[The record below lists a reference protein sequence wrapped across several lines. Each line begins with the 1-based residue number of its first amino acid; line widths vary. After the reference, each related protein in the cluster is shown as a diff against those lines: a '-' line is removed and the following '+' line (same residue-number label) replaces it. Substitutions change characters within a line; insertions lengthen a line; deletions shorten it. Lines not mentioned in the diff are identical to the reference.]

1 MRARLR
7 KPLGKEAVLRLAG
20 TCLLAV
26 FICLALAPGASA
38 ASRYASIVIDADS
51 GRVLHEAYADDR
63 KYPASLTKMMTLY
76 LLFEALEK
84 RRYSIEGS
92 LPVSA
97 RAEGMPPSKLGLRR
111 GSKIKI
117 RDLILALITK
127 SANDAAV
134 VVAESLAK
142 SEVEFA
148 KIMTAR
154 AKQLGML
161 RTEFRNASGLP
172 NRYQKSTARDMATL
186 ARALI
191 RDFPQYYGY
200 FATSKFAYGGR
211 SYANHNSL
219 LKSYSGTDGIKTGY
233 IRASGF
239 NLVASAQ
246 RGGRRLIAVVFGG
259 RTSRSR
265 DSHMTELLNRG
276 FARIAQA
283 VVKAPDTPRRNPF
296 QLAER
301 KTAPE
306 APLEAA
312 LAAASPAPAT
322 PETAAPETAVPETAD
337 DLPAALDEVG
347 IASAAAVTA
356 APPEAVTPAAASAE
370 TAESIATL
378 IPTVIESTPPAT
390 EDQPPAIEKA
400 QVAAAAVPPPVA
412 PDAAHTWGIQ
422 VGAFSQFQPAHS
434 ATEAAQAHLPEML
447 VRTKTVIRQVN
458 ANGSQLYRAQL
469 IGLTEPTAR
478 EVCRLLKSKQQSCIV
493 VPPQRA
499 AQEAVNDA
507 G

>member
-1 MRARLR
+1 
-7 KPLGKEAVLRLAG
+7 VRLAG
-20 TCLLAV
+20 LCLLAAV
-26 FICLALAPGASA
+26 FCVALAPAGVA
-38 ASRYASIVIDADS
+38 ASRYAAIVIDADS

-84 RRYSIEGS
+84 RRYSIDGF
-92 LPVSA
+92 LPVSS

-111 GSKIKI
+111 GSKVKI

-142 SEVEFA
+142 SEVDFA
-148 KIMTAR
+148 KLMTAK
-154 AKQLGML
+154 AKALGML

-191 RDFPQYYGY
+191 RDFPQYYRY
-200 FATSKFAYGGR
+200 FSTAKFSYKGR
-211 SYANHNSL
+211 SYGNHNSL
-219 LKSYSGTDGIKTGY
+219 LKSYSGADGIKTGY

-239 NLVASAQ
+239 NLVASAE

-265 DSHMTELLNRG
+265 DSHMTDLLNRG
-276 FARIAQA
+276 FAEIAQA
-283 VVKAPDTPRRNPF
+283 VLRPPAAPRRNPF
-296 QLAER
+296 QLAAGQ
-301 KTAPE
+301 KTIESA
-306 APLEAA
+306 AA
-312 LAAASPAPAT
+312 LPAAPDQQPPNQQIPSQQAQAATPVLAETAVTVTALAEDSVETPQAAAASPAQIQAQMQPPAQ
-322 PETAAPETAVPETAD
+322 
-337 DLPAALDEVG
+337 
-347 IASAAAVTA
+347 
-356 APPEAVTPAAASAE
+356 AE
-370 TAESIATL
+370 TAPGAGAATTIAAL
-378 IPTVIESTPPAT
+378 IPTVLESEAG
-390 EDQPPAIEKA
+390 EADE
-400 QVAAAAVPPPVA
+400 A
-412 PDAAHTWGIQ
+412 PLDSAPTWGIQ

-434 ATEAAQAHLPEML
+434 ATEAAQARLPDML
-447 VRTKTVIRQVN
+447 VATKTVIRQVN

-478 EVCRLLKSKQQSCIV
+478 EVCRLLKSSQQSCIV

-499 AQEAVNDA
+499 AQSTGSAA